1 MRLPPPSNRSGRLL
15 ILLVASAELVRN
27 ENFRHFGAAPIEY
40 AHMPHTLHQR
50 ARGAI
55 RQTVERR
62 VARIAFAHAGADF
75 DELMIGERA
84 IQLID
89 HAVGES
95 GVADHDDGI
104 QRMRQ
109 APQVFLLFFRK
120 MHPGHYRPMPKR
132 TKSSA
137 RWLAEHANDEFVKRA
152 HREGWRSRAV
162 FKLAEIQ
169 ETERLLRP
177 GIRCVDLGAAP
188 GGWSQ
193 YAARIVGGASR
204 IVATDILPMDAI
216 PGVDFVLGDFREEA
230 VLNEVLAMVGGS
242 KVDLVLSDMAPNMA
256 GIDAVDQP
264 RSMYL
269 AELALEFADRV
280 LAPGGDL
287 LLKLFQGAGFEEI
300 IKNARAR
307 YGRVAT
313 KKPKASRNRSP
324 EIYLLARQFGMV

>member
-1 MRLPPPSNRSGRLL
+1 
-15 ILLVASAELVRN
+15 
-27 ENFRHFGAAPIEY
+27 
-40 AHMPHTLHQR
+40 
-50 ARGAI
+50 
-55 RQTVERR
+55 
-62 VARIAFAHAGADF
+62 
-75 DELMIGERA
+75 
-84 IQLID
+84 
-89 HAVGES
+89 
-95 GVADHDDGI
+95 
-104 QRMRQ
+104 
-109 APQVFLLFFRK
+109 
-120 MHPGHYRPMPKR
+120 MPKR

-152 HREGWRSRAV
+152 QREGWRSRAV
-162 FKLAEIQ
+162 FKLKEIQ

-193 YAARIVGGASR
+193 YAARIVGGTSR
-204 IVATDILPMDAI
+204 IVATDILPMDAL
-216 PGVDFVLGDFREEA
+216 PGGGFV
-230 VLNEVLAMVGGS
+230 VGGS

-287 LLKLFQGAGFEEI
+287 LLKLFQGAGFDQI
-300 IKNARAR
+300 IRDARAR
-307 YGRVAT
+307 YGRVVT
-313 KKPKASRNRSP
+313 KKPKASRTRSP

>member
-1 MRLPPPSNRSGRLL
+1 
-15 ILLVASAELVRN
+15 
-27 ENFRHFGAAPIEY
+27 
-40 AHMPHTLHQR
+40 
-50 ARGAI
+50 
-55 RQTVERR
+55 
-62 VARIAFAHAGADF
+62 
-75 DELMIGERA
+75 
-84 IQLID
+84 
-89 HAVGES
+89 
-95 GVADHDDGI
+95 
-104 QRMRQ
+104 
-109 APQVFLLFFRK
+109 
-120 MHPGHYRPMPKR
+120 MPKR

-137 RWLAEHANDEFVKRA
+137 RWLAEHASDEFVKRA
-152 HREGWRSRAV
+152 QREGWRSRAV
-162 FKLAEIQ
+162 FKLKEIQ

-188 GGWSQ
+188 
-193 YAARIVGGASR
+193 
-204 IVATDILPMDAI
+204 
-216 PGVDFVLGDFREEA
+216 GDFREEA

-287 LLKLFQGAGFEEI
+287 LVKLFQGAGFEEI

-307 YGRVAT
+307 YGRVAM
-313 KKPKASRNRSP
+313 KKPKASRTRSP